1 MAPNIFFYEQVYIR
15 ENTDLF
21 SLANARFIHTSFIS
35 RKFFYLFLVDLIIN
49 FDTRLVLQQ
58 LTSFKVFKNILWH
71 TSCSYCRRTTWQ
83 DADTLQDHP
92 SAPTTTVGAGSI
104 RWCRCQKSSAA
115 KISYPW
121 RIYFTLWGGDAMR
134 QGGMEKAG
142 ALQDFSGAGGG
153 GQFRTVCRLFQ
164 LHCVSW
170 ERIHTRT
177 LSLFFAN
184 ERTSA
189 LLCATSCCTPSYQHN
204 GILDT

>member
-58 LTSFKVFKNILWH
+58 LTSFKVLKNILWH

-121 RIYFTLWGGDAMR
+121 RIYFTLWGGGYAP
-134 QGGMEKAG
+134 GGHGKSRCAPGFLEPEDGK
-142 ALQDFSGAGGG
+142 FC
-153 GQFRTVCRLFQ
+153 TVCRLFQ

>member
-1 MAPNIFFYEQVYIR
+1 MLDSYILL
-15 ENTDLF
+15 LF
-21 SLANARFIHTSFIS
+21 HASSFT
-35 RKFFYLFLVDLIIN
+35 FFLVDLIIN

-142 ALQDFSGAGGG
+142 ALQDFRSGRMESSAW
-153 GQFRTVCRLFQ
+153 FVNYSSC
-164 LHCVSW
+164 
-170 ERIHTRT
+170 I
-177 LSLFFAN
+177 LSLENIFIHAPSVYPGPGSVQVSFFVLRPA
-184 ERTSA
+184 A
-189 LLCATSCCTPSYQHN
+189 HPLIHVMGY
-204 GILDT
+204 